1 MVPKTPGEKPP
12 GPTLSQA
19 QAGGVR
25 GGALAHQHRSVRSKL
40 SWLRQHPTCRHDDN
54 GLVAGQR
61 AMLDNGQNYYALP
74 YCEAPVHATAQAM
87 VVAHP
92 DT

>member
-1 MVPKTPGEKPP
+1 VAGEGWREPAQYPTYKHVP
-12 GPTLSQA
+12 
-19 QAGGVR
+19 
-25 GGALAHQHRSVRSKL
+25 
-40 SWLRQHPTCRHDDN
+40 HDDN